1 MRKHA
6 LQRTGSRLVSRVN
19 GVKTEDVTYTCKN
32 CGNTIIRRQQ
42 SYDSDYHNRGV
53 AEAVR
58 SSADSEAADSEAVA
72 EALAEA
78 ASVEEWEAAVEP
90 VHDSDPYR

>member
-1 MRKHA
+1 MSPTRAATAVTKWCADSNLTMRTTGEVVEEA
-6 LQRTGSRLVSRVN
+6 LSFS
-19 GVKTEDVTYTCKN
+19 
-32 CGNTIIRRQQ
+32 
-42 SYDSDYHNRGV
+42 
-53 AEAVR
+53 AEA
-58 SSADSEAADSEAVA
+58 ALAEVA

>member
-1 MRKHA
+1 MSPILA
-6 LQRTGSRLVSRVN
+6 RT
-19 GVKTEDVTYTCKN
+19 EE
-32 CGNTIIRRQQ
+32 IQ
-42 SYDSDYHNRGV
+42 SYVVSKATIATITTEGV

-58 SSADSEAADSEAVA
+58 SSADSEAVA

>member
-1 MRKHA
+1 MSPILA
-6 LQRTGSRLVSRVN
+6 RTA
-19 GVKTEDVTYTCKN
+19 E
-32 CGNTIIRRQQ
+32 IQ
-42 SYDSDYHNRGV
+42 SYVVSKATIATITTEGV

-90 VHDSDPYR
+90 VHDCDPYR

>member
-1 MRKHA
+1 
-6 LQRTGSRLVSRVN
+6 
-19 GVKTEDVTYTCKN
+19 
-32 CGNTIIRRQQ
+32 
-42 SYDSDYHNRGV
+42 V

-58 SSADSEAADSEAVA
+58 SSADSEAVA

>member
-1 MRKHA
+1 MSPILA
-6 LQRTGSRLVSRVN
+6 RTVEIPSYAVSKAMTVTTT
-19 GVKTEDVTYTCKN
+19 TEVA
-32 CGNTIIRRQQ
+32 
-42 SYDSDYHNRGV
+42 
-53 AEAVR
+53 AEAAR
-58 SSADSEAADSEAVA
+58 SSVASEAAVASEAVA